1 MESKVLDKL
10 ETYSINRCCFIKFIK
25 TDIPNFSSCII
36 LSIGC
41 YAHCYD
47 YVGNED
53 STLNTACDA
62 NKRYNYKNCQH
73 LCKLNRTCEHFSFNK
88 ITSCCYLKAG
98 KVSLIRQ
105 DVNVVS
111 GPKFCPHAR
120 QRGILKLRK
129 GFLRQLLM

>member
-10 ETYSINRCCFIKFIK
+10 ESYSVDTCCFKLINKNSMLVSYYKFAE
-25 TDIPNFSSCII
+25 
-36 LSIGC
+36 GC
-41 YAHCYD
+41 YAHCYE
-47 YVGNED
+47 YVGND
-53 STLNTACDA
+53 DLTLNKACDA

-88 ITSCCYLKAG
+88 LTSCCYLKSG

-111 GPKFCPHAR
+111 GPKFCPRAR
-120 QRGILKLRK
+120 QRGILKLRQ
-129 GFLRQLLM
+129 GIMRQLFYMH